1 MTVKEQQMQKA
12 AARDKRR
19 FIRMT
24 VDGSNCIC
32 EPGEVKDMF
41 DGGAM
46 DGCKLTEVW
55 MTQEQYDALPEFE
68 GF

>member
-1 MTVKEQQMQKA
+1 MTASDLQQQKA

-24 VDGSNCIC
+24 VDGASCIC

-41 DGGAM
+41 DGGDM
-46 DGCKLTEVW
+46 DGCTLTEVW